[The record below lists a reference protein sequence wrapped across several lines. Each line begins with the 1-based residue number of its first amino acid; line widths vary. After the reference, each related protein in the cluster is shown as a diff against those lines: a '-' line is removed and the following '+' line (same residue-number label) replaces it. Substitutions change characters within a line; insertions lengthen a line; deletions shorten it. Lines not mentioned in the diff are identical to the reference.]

1 MKGKYNVQLIEA
13 IEGTFPQQ
21 MDLLR
26 LQHELPPE
34 VIETWEDAVLVAP
47 GWALHP
53 IIPEEDR
60 SINTYDI
67 SKQIKIILF

>member
-53 IIPEEDR
+53 IIPEEDPAFLTFPR
-60 SINTYDI
+60 QDA
-67 SKQIKIILF
+67 QR